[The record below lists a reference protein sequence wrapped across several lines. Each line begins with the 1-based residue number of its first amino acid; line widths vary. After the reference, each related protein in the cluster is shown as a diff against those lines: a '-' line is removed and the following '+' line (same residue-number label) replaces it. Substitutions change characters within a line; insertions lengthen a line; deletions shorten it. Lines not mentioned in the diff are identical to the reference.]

1 MDGTPNPLKVL
12 LIEDSPEEADLI
24 RAMLSK
30 SRRETVA
37 VDHVVRLQEG
47 LQRLQEG
54 SFDIVL
60 LDFSLPDSSGLAS
73 FERTREVA
81 PGVPIVI
88 LTNLDDDEMALRAVR
103 EGAQDYLVKR
113 KVNDELLLRS
123 IRYAI
128 ERRHAERA
136 LWESEERYALAVDG
150 ANDGIWDWN
159 LATNTTYFSPR
170 WKAVLGYR
178 DLEIGDS
185 IEEWFSRV
193 HPDDSVGLKKAL
205 DAHLAGQEPHF
216 EHEQRMSC
224 KDNTV
229 IWVLA
234 RGVAVRD
241 AQGKPTRMAGS
252 LTDISAR
259 KRAEEQ
265 LLHDALYDAL
275 TQLPNRALFLD
286 HLGLAMDQAR
296 RRKDTLLAV
305 LFVDLDRFKNIN
317 DSLGHSVG
325 DELLVHLAR
334 RLTHF
339 LRPGDTVARLGGD
352 EFAILLN
359 DVHGASDATRVAERL
374 QELVKEKIVVAGR
387 EVFTSAS
394 VGVAL
399 SSPAYKHPEEILRD
413 ADTAMY
419 RAKAAGRGCYQVFD
433 QTMHRS
439 VVALLKL
446 ETELRR
452 AVELKH
458 FVVHYQPIVSLENGR
473 IVGFEALV
481 RWRHPERGIVNPEQF
496 IAVAEETG
504 LIVPLGWW
512 VLRQSCRHAREW
524 QQLFPSDPPIYVSV
538 NISGKAVMQPDV
550 FERVMGILEETGLPP
565 TSLRLE
571 ITENVIMDHG
581 DVALAKLAQFHTL
594 GVQFSVDDFGTGY
607 SSLSYLQRFSYDTLK
622 IDRSFIAEMEKK
634 GDASAIV
641 QTIIALANMLKINV
655 VAEGVETALQ
665 FERLREIGCSH
676 AQGFWFSKPVDR
688 AATQAMLLHAP
699 VWQSGKIDA

>member
-54 SFDIVL
+54 SVDIVL

>member
-1 MDGTPNPLKVL
+1 MNGAPRPLKVL

-30 SRRETVA
+30 SRRDTVH
-37 VDHVVRLQEG
+37 VEHVVRLQEG
-47 LQRLQEG
+47 LQRLQTG
-54 SFDIVL
+54 TFDIVL

-73 FERTREVA
+73 FERAREVA

-113 KVNDELLLRS
+113 KVNNELLLRS
-123 IRYAI
+123 ITYAI

-136 LWESEERYALAVDG
+136 LWESEERYALAVGG

-159 LATNTTYFSPR
+159 LAATTTFFSPR
-170 WKAVLGYR
+170 WKAILGYR
-178 DLEIGDS
+178 DHEIGDS

-193 HPDDSVGLKKAL
+193 HPDDSAGLKKAL

-216 EHEQRMSC
+216 EHEHRMSC
-224 KDNTV
+224 KDNSS
-229 IWVLA
+229 IWVLT
-234 RGVAVRD
+234 RGVVVRN
-241 AQGKPTRMAGS
+241 AEGKPTRMAGS

-275 TQLPNRALFLD
+275 TQLPNRVLFLD

-296 RRKDTLLAV
+296 RRKNSMLAV
-305 LFVDLDRFKNIN
+305 LFVDLDRFKNVN

-325 DELLVHLAR
+325 DELLIQLAR

-374 QELVKEKIVVAGR
+374 QELIREKIVVAGR

-399 SSPAYKHPEEILRD
+399 SSPTYKHPEEILRD

-419 RAKAAGRGCYQVFD
+419 RAKAAGRSCYQVFD
-433 QTMHRS
+433 QAMHRS
-439 VVALLKL
+439 AVALLKL

-452 AVELKH
+452 AVELKQ
-458 FVVHYQPIVSLENGR
+458 FLMHYQPIVSLENGR
-473 IVGFEALV
+473 IVGFEGLV
-481 RWRHPERGIVNPEQF
+481 RWKHPERGIVNPDQF

-524 QQLFPSDPPIYVSV
+524 QQLFPSDPPLYVSV
-538 NISGKAVMQPDV
+538 NISGKVVMQPDM
-550 FERVMGILEETGLPP
+550 FDRVMGILEETGLPP

-581 DVALAKLAQFHTL
+581 DIALAKLAQFHTL

-622 IDRSFIAEMEKK
+622 IDRSFISEMESK

-641 QTIIALANMLKINV
+641 QTIVALANMLKINV

-676 AQGFWFSKPVDR
+676 AQGFWFSRPVDR
-688 AATQAMLLHAP
+688 AATQALLLHAP
-699 VWQSGKIDA
+699 VWQNGKIDA

>member
-1 MDGTPNPLKVL
+1 MENAHDALRVL
-12 LIEDSPEEADLI
+12 LIEDSPEEAELV
-24 RAMLSK
+24 RAM
-30 SRRETVA
+30 VA
-37 VDHVVRLQEG
+37 ESAGEKVHIEHVMRLHDGLERLKGEPVDV
-47 LQRLQEG
+47 
-54 SFDIVL
+54 VL
-60 LDFSLPDSSGLAS
+60 LDFSLPDSSGLTS
-73 FERTREVA
+73 FEKTRKVA
-81 PGVPIVI
+81 PHVPIVI
-88 LTNLDDDEMALRAVR
+88 LTNLDDEETAVLAVR

-113 KVNDELLLRS
+113 KVDKELLVRS

-128 ERRHAERA
+128 ARMKAERA
-136 LWESEERYALAVDG
+136 LLDSEERYALAVNA
-150 ANDGIWDWN
+150 ANDGIWDWSLN
-159 LATNTTYFSPR
+159 NGTAYFSPR
-170 WKAVLGYR
+170 WKSMLGYR
-178 DLEIGDS
+178 ENEIGAA

-193 HPDDSVGLKKAL
+193 VADDSVTLHKAL
-205 DAHLAGQEPHF
+205 DAHLSGQEPHF
-216 EHEQRMSC
+216 EHEHRITC
-224 KDNTV
+224 KDGTAR
-229 IWVLA
+229 WVLA
-234 RGVAVRD
+234 RGLAMRD
-241 AQGKPTRMAGS
+241 ASGAPYRMAGS
-252 LTDISAR
+252 LSDISAR

-296 RRKDTLLAV
+296 RRRDSMFAV
-305 LFVDLDRFKNIN
+305 LFIDLDRFKNIN

-325 DELLVHLAR
+325 DDLLVELAR

-352 EFAILLN
+352 EFAVLLN
-359 DVHGASDATRVAERL
+359 DVHGAGDATRVAERI
-374 QELVKEKIVVAGR
+374 QELIREKIVIGGR
-387 EVFTSAS
+387 EVFTGAS
-394 VGVAL
+394 IGVAF

-452 AVELKH
+452 AVELKQ
-458 FVVHYQPIVSLENGR
+458 FLMHYQPIVALESGR
-473 IVGFEALV
+473 IVGFEGLV
-481 RWRHPERGIVNPEQF
+481 RWKHPDRGLVNPERF

-512 VLRQSCRHAREW
+512 VLRQACWHAREW
-524 QQLFPSDPPIYVSV
+524 QQLLPSEPPLYVSV
-538 NISGKAVMQPDV
+538 NVSGKVVMQPDM
-550 FERVMGILEETGLPP
+550 FERVTKILEETGLPP

-581 DVALAKLAQFHTL
+581 DVALSKLAQFHDL

-622 IDRSFIAEMEKK
+622 IDRSFISGMESKS
-634 GDASAIV
+634 DASAIV
-641 QTIIALANMLKINV
+641 QTIVALANMLKINV
-655 VAEGVETALQ
+655 IAEGVETAVQ
-665 FERLREIGCSH
+665 FNRLREIGCSH
-676 AQGFWFSKPVDR
+676 AQGFWFSRPVDR
-688 AATQAMLLHAP
+688 AATQALLLHGP
-699 VWQSGKIDA
+699 VW